1 VLGAVRGPAVSSKT
15 LDERPLQMRYLALVT
30 DYDGTVAMGGK
41 ADESTLSA
49 LERLR
54 MSGRRAIL
62 LTGRQLDDLLA
73 VCPSVSVFDYV
84 VAENGAVLYEP
95 RTRQQTLLGKPLP
108 ASFLQRLRA
117 LIGDAI
123 GVGKVIVDT
132 RVPHHTAVL
141 QAIQE
146 TGLELQ
152 IIFNNDAVMVLPAG
166 VNKASGM
173 DHALRRLGLSPHE
186 AIGIGDAQN
195 DHSFLE
201 RCECAVAVAN
211 ALPAIRE
218 LAAFTTAGEAGQGVV
233 EVIDELIA
241 NDFSS
246 MHGLR
251 EKNLVTIGIGPDGN
265 AVAVPPYGLNILI
278 AGPSGSGKSTVTA
291 GIVERLIERAYQVC
305 MIDPEGDHERLPQ
318 VLTLGSPRH
327 AIPVNEALA
336 ALEDPKLNLNLNL
349 LGISL
354 ADRPQYF
361 GHLFPSLQAM
371 RTRTGRPHWIV
382 LDEAHHMMPVDWG
395 HVGKALPQTL
405 GETVL
410 VTVHPEH
417 VAPLALSLVDVVVV
431 VGNSPEKTLRA
442 FADALGLTLYWPDGL
457 SYQRG
462 HAVAWF
468 PHSGKPPFS
477 MRLISSP
484 VERIRHLRKY
494 AEGDLRDRSFYFRGP
509 DGRHNLKAQNLVTF
523 AQIAEGID
531 EQTWLFHL
539 HNGDYAAWFRDAV
552 KDSYLADQAE
562 RIGHR
567 RDLQPAD
574 TRGLIVS
581 FIEGR
586 YTLPE

>member
-1 VLGAVRGPAVSSKT
+1 
-15 LDERPLQMRYLALVT
+15 MRYLVLAA
-30 DYDGTVAMGGK
+30 DYDGTIAMDGK
-41 ADESTLSA
+41 VDESTLSA

-54 MSGRRAIL
+54 TSGRRAIL
-62 LTGRQLDDLLA
+62 LTGRQLDDLLS
-73 VCPSVSVFDYV
+73 VCPRLSVFDHV

-95 RTRQQTLLGKPLP
+95 RTRQQTLLGEQPP
-108 ASFLQRLRA
+108 ARFIQRLRE
-117 LIGDAI
+117 LTGNSI

-132 RVPHHTAVL
+132 RVPHHIAAL

-146 TGLELQ
+146 MGLELQ
-152 IIFNNDAVMVLPAG
+152 IVFNGDSVMVLPTG

-173 DHALRRLGLSPHE
+173 EHALRMLGLSPHE
-186 AIGIGDAQN
+186 AIGIGNAQN
-195 DHSFLE
+195 DHSFLK

-218 LAAFTTAGEAGQGVV
+218 LAAFTTAGESGQGVV

-241 NDFSS
+241 NDLSR
-246 MHGLR
+246 MHGQV
-251 EKNLVTIGIGPDGN
+251 EKNLVPIGIGPDEKS
-265 AVAVPPYGLNILI
+265 VAIPPYGLNILI
-278 AGPSGSGKSTVTA
+278 AGPSRSGKSTLTA
-291 GIVERLIERAYQVC
+291 GIVERLIDRAYQVC
-305 MIDPEGDHERLPQ
+305 MVDPEGDYGTLPE

-336 ALEDPKLNLNLNL
+336 VLEDPKLNLNLNL

-382 LDEAHHMMPVDWG
+382 LDEAHHMLPLEWG
-395 HVGKALPQTL
+395 HVGKALPHRL
-405 GETVL
+405 GETIL

-417 VAPLALSLVDVVVV
+417 VAPLTLSLVDLVVL
-431 VGNSPEKTLRA
+431 VGMSPEKTLKS
-442 FADALGLTLYWPDGL
+442 FADVLGLAFDWPEGL

-468 PHSGKPPFS
+468 PRSGKPPFS
-477 MRLISSP
+477 MRILSTR

-494 AEGDLRDRSFYFRGP
+494 AEGNLGDRSFHFRGP
-509 DGRHNLKAQNLVTF
+509 EGRHNLRVQNLIVF

-531 EQTWLFHL
+531 EETWLFHL
-539 HNGDYAAWFRDAV
+539 HNGDYSTWFREAV
-552 KDSYLADQAE
+552 KDPYLADQTE
-562 RIGHR
+562 RIEQR
-567 RDLQPAD
+567 QDLQPAE
-574 TRGLIVS
+574 TRGLIVG

-586 YTLPE
+586 YTLPVESVRKAS

>member
-1 VLGAVRGPAVSSKT
+1 
-15 LDERPLQMRYLALVT
+15 MRYLVLVT
-30 DYDGTVAMGGK
+30 DYDGTLAMGGK
-41 ADESTLSA
+41 AEDSTLSA

-62 LTGRQLDDLLA
+62 LTGRQLDDLLT
-73 VCPSVSVFDYV
+73 VCPRVSVFDYV

-95 RTRQQTLLGKPLP
+95 RTRQQTVLGKPP
-108 ASFLQRLRA
+108 PPRFVARLRE
-117 LIGDAI
+117 LTGDSI

-141 QAIQE
+141 QVIQE
-146 TGLELQ
+146 MGLELQ
-152 IIFNNDAVMVLPAG
+152 IVFNGDAVMVLPAG

-173 DHALRRLGLSPHE
+173 DQALRKLGLSAHE

-218 LAAFTTAGEAGQGVV
+218 LAAFTTAGEAGQGVA

-241 NDFSS
+241 NDLSR
-246 MHGLR
+246 MHGRL
-251 EKNLVTIGIGPDGN
+251 EKNLVAIGIGSDGQ
-265 AVAVPPYGLNILI
+265 AVTVPPYGLNILI
-278 AGPSGSGKSTVTA
+278 AGPSGSGKSTFTA
-291 GIVERLIERAYQVC
+291 GIVERLIDRAYQVC
-305 MIDPEGDHERLPQ
+305 MIDPEGDYGTLPQ

-327 AIPVNEALA
+327 AVPVNEALA
-336 ALEDPKLNLNLNL
+336 VLEDPKLNLNLNL

-382 LDEAHHMMPVDWG
+382 LDEAHHMLPPDWG
-395 HVGKALPQTL
+395 HVGKALPHTL

-417 VAPLALSLVDVVVV
+417 VAPLTVSLVDVVVL
-431 VGNSPEKTLRA
+431 VGQTPEKTLKG
-442 FADALGLTLYWPDGL
+442 FADALGLSCQWPDGL

-468 PHSGKPPFS
+468 PRSGTPPFS
-477 MRLISSP
+477 MRTISSRI
-484 VERIRHLRKY
+484 ERIRHLRKY
-494 AEGDLRDRSFYFRGP
+494 AEGNLRDRSFYFRGP
-509 DGRHNLKAQNLVTF
+509 AGRHDLKAQNLAIF

-531 EQTWLFHL
+531 EETWLFHL
-539 HNGDYAAWFRDAV
+539 HNGDYSTWFREAV
-552 KDSYLADQAE
+552 KDRYLADQTE
-562 RIGHR
+562 RIEHR
-567 RDLQPAD
+567 RDLQPAE
-574 TRGLIVS
+574 TRRLIVS
-581 FIEGR
+581 FIEAR

>member
-1 VLGAVRGPAVSSKT
+1 
-15 LDERPLQMRYLALVT
+15 MRYLVLVT
-30 DYDGTVAMGGK
+30 DYDGTLASGGK

-62 LTGRQLDDLLA
+62 LTGRQLDDLLT
-73 VCPSVSVFDYV
+73 VCPRLSVFDYV

-95 RTRQQTLLGKPLP
+95 RTRQQTLLGKPP
-108 ASFLQRLRA
+108 PGRFLQRLRE
-117 LIGDAI
+117 LTGDSI

-146 TGLELQ
+146 MGLELQ
-152 IIFNNDAVMVLPAG
+152 IVFNRDAVMVLPAG

-173 DHALRRLGLSPHE
+173 DHALRKLGLSPHE
-186 AIGIGDAQN
+186 AIGIGDSQN

-201 RCECAVAVAN
+201 CCECAVAVAN

-218 LAAFTTAGEAGQGVV
+218 LAAFTTAGEAGQGVA

-241 NDFSS
+241 NDFSR
-246 MHGLR
+246 MHGRL
-251 EKNLVTIGIGPDGN
+251 EKNLVAIGIGPDGK
-265 AVAVPPYGLNILI
+265 AVAIPPYGLNILI
-278 AGPSGSGKSTVTA
+278 AGPSGSGKSTLTA
-291 GIVERLIERAYQVC
+291 GIVERLIDRAYQVC
-305 MIDPEGDHERLPQ
+305 IVDPEGDYGTLPQ
-318 VLTLGSPRH
+318 VLSLGSPRH

-336 ALEDPKLNLNLNL
+336 VLEDPKLNLNLNL

-382 LDEAHHMMPVDWG
+382 LDEAHHMLPFDWG
-395 HVGKALPQTL
+395 HVDKALPHRL

-417 VAPLALSLVDVVVV
+417 LAPLTLSLVDVVVL
-431 VGNSPEKTLRA
+431 VGQSPEKTLKA
-442 FADALGLTLYWPDGL
+442 FADALGLDLHWPDGL
-457 SYQRG
+457 SYQRR

-468 PHSGKPPFS
+468 PRSGKPPFS
-477 MRLISSP
+477 MRVTSSR

-494 AEGDLRDRSFYFRGP
+494 AEGNLRDRSFYFRGP
-509 DGRHNLKAQNLVTF
+509 EGRHNLKAQNLLIF

-531 EQTWLFHL
+531 EETWLFHL
-539 HNGDYAAWFRDAV
+539 YNGGYSTWFREAV
-552 KDSYLADQAE
+552 KDPYLADQTE
-562 RIGHR
+562 RIEHR
-567 RDLQPAD
+567 RDLQPAE

>member
-1 VLGAVRGPAVSSKT
+1 
-15 LDERPLQMRYLALVT
+15 MRYLVLVT
-30 DYDGTVAMGGK
+30 DYDGTLAMDGT

-62 LTGRQLDDLLA
+62 LTGRQLDDLLT
-73 VCPSVSVFDYV
+73 VCPRLSLFDV
-84 VAENGAVLYEP
+84 VVTENGAVLYEP
-95 RTRQQTLLGKPLP
+95 RTRQQTLLGTPPP
-108 ASFLQRLRA
+108 ARFLRRLRE
-117 LIGDAI
+117 LTGNSI

-146 TGLELQ
+146 MGLELQ
-152 IIFNNDAVMVLPAG
+152 IVFNRDAVMVLPAG

-173 DHALRRLGLSPHE
+173 DHALRTLGFSPHE

-211 ALPAIRE
+211 ALPTIRE
-218 LAAFTTAGEAGQGVV
+218 LAAFTTAGEAGQGVT
-233 EVIDELIA
+233 EVIDELIS
-241 NDFSS
+241 NDLSR
-246 MHGLR
+246 MHGRLER
-251 EKNLVTIGIGPDGN
+251 NLVAVGIGPDGK
-265 AVAVPPYGLNILI
+265 AVAVPPFGLNILI
-278 AGPSGSGKSTVTA
+278 AGPSASGKSTVTA

-305 MIDPEGDHERLPQ
+305 MIDPEGDYGTLPR

-336 ALEDPKLNLNLNL
+336 VLEDPTLNLNLNL
-349 LGISL
+349 LGIPL

-361 GHLFPSLQAM
+361 GHLFPRLQAM

-382 LDEAHHMMPVDWG
+382 LDEAHHMLPLDWG
-395 HVGKALPQTL
+395 HVGKALPHRL

-410 VTVHPEH
+410 VTVHPDH
-417 VAPLALSLVDVVVV
+417 LAHEILSLVDLVIL
-431 VGNSPEKTLRA
+431 VGQSPEKRLKA
-442 FADALGLTLYWPDGL
+442 FADALGLVFQWPNGL

-462 HAVAWF
+462 HAVVWF
-468 PHSGKPPFS
+468 PRNGDPPFS
-477 MRLISSP
+477 MRIVASR

-494 AEGDLRDRSFYFRGP
+494 AEGDMKDRSFYFRGP
-509 DGRHNLKAQNLVTF
+509 DGRLNLKAQNLVIF
-523 AQIAEGID
+523 AQIAQGID
-531 EQTWLFHL
+531 EETWLFHL
-539 HNGDYAAWFRDAV
+539 HNGDYSTWFREAV
-552 KDSYLADQAE
+552 KDPYLADHTE
-562 RIGHR
+562 RIEHR
-567 RDLQPAD
+567 RDVQPAD
-574 TRGLIVS
+574 TRGMILS